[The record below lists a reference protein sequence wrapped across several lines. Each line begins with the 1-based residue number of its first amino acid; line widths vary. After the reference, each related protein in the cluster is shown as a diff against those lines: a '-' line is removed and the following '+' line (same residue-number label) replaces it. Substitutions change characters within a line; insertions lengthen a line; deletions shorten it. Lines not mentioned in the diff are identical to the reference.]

1 MIGFTAIAR
10 TLMGVNRIATLDEG
24 ISSANFARNG
34 LLAITCAKNNNIK
47 LVFDISVLKDVV
59 GVLK

>member
-1 MIGFTAIAR
+1 
-10 TLMGVNRIATLDEG
+10 MGVNRIATLDEG
-24 ISSANFARNG
+24 ISSANFVRNG